1 MSELP
6 IEERLRN
13 AVQANRNAMP
23 TFSNVYSNDLIEEA
37 ADTIAQQEKDIAEL
51 RDAEKKAF
59 WAAFEGARMTSR
71 NFSIET
77 AWDQYQEGLRLNKHT
92 EPSAA
97 EVKV

>member
-37 ADTIAQQEKDIAEL
+37 AATIAQQEKDLAT
-51 RDAEKKAF
+51 AF
-59 WAAFEGARMTSR
+59 W
-71 NFSIET
+71 
-77 AWDQYQEGLRLNKHT
+77 YHQEWGPTTLPPSTWEAVGSNKTKHT
-92 EPSAA
+92 EPSATGST
-97 EVKV
+97 EIDPYLQTR